1 MRQWL
6 QSILSR
12 AYSALQPKPDLASEN
27 KELRRA
33 VNAVVS
39 ESLERQSR
47 ADAMERVS
55 ELVEARRMAGSGP
68 WRTSGHVLAE
78 TDRLIGVGREALDN
92 PKEGVA
98 LKETASDLYSVG
110 VGLDIDLMLSNLGW
124 RRETNLSW
132 LEFSRWGIQ
141 QIILISRL
149 YYIKNP
155 LIQRGVNVSADYVFG
170 RGVDISSPDETANR
184 TLKDFFERNKSTLG
198 QIALVDLHRRKMYDG
213 NIFFC
218 FFADTK
224 NTGEVNVRTIDA
236 TEIQDIITDPNDT
249 DKPWL
254 YRRMW
259 TEKTF
264 NDKDGS
270 VTTTDVQAW
279 YPALGYE
286 PASKPATIQSY
297 KVYWDNPILHRKC
310 GAVSKWL
317 FGCPLVYAA
326 LDWAKAARRFLEHCA
341 TVKQA
346 LAQISMT
353 LTTKGGQQALE
364 GMKQQLS
371 TTVGP
376 PTSAWDRNP
385 TAVNGSIFA
394 SGPGTSLAAFNTKG
408 AGGDPGEVKEFRNMV
423 SCVFGIP
430 PTFLGDMETSNLAT
444 ATSLDR
450 PTELHFLTAQEE
462 WREDLLTI
470 CRYVL
475 GVSSKAPS
483 GLIRAS
489 AGGVKAEIREA
500 KRVQR
505 GYRTIMEAAKPTAG
519 VIEVVCNFPAI
530 VEGDVPVMVTAVV
543 AAAASGL
550 LDEKTV
556 AVQLY
561 DLLPGVDDGAEI
573 AEEQYPGTVAD
584 RQKEKD
590 DAAAA
595 ALAKP
600 TITKSTEA
608 MKLARK
614 LVAVVA
620 EEHSAEHNHRG

>member
-1 MRQWL
+1 MRQWIRSL
-6 QSILSR
+6 LSR

-39 ESLERQSR
+39 ESLDRQSR
-47 ADAMERVS
+47 AEAMERVN

-68 WRTSGHVLAE
+68 WQTSGKVLEE
-78 TDRLIGVGREALDN
+78 TDRLIGIGRESINN
-92 PKEGVA
+92 PQEGLA
-98 LKETASDLYSVG
+98 LKESIYSQG

-170 RGVDISSPDETANR
+170 RGVDVSSPDEAAND
-184 TLKDFFERNKSTLG
+184 TLKEFFERNKSTLG
-198 QIALVDLHRRKMYDG
+198 QIGLVDLHRRKMYDG

-218 FFADTK
+218 FFSDTVDK
-224 NTGEVNVRTIDA
+224 GSVTIRTIDA
-236 TEIQDIITDPNDT
+236 TEIQEITTDPNDT
-249 DKPWL
+249 DKPQL
-254 YRRMW
+254 YKRTW
-259 TEKTF
+259 TERVF

-270 VTTTDVQAW
+270 FKTTERQAW
-279 YPALGYE
+279 YPALGYV
-286 PASKPATIQSY
+286 PGSKPTTINSY
-297 KVYWDNPILHRKC
+297 PVEWDHPILHRKS

-346 LAQISMT
+346 LAQIAMT

-364 GMKQQLS
+364 GMKQQLG

-376 PTSAWDRNP
+376 PTNAWDTNP
-385 TAVNGSIFA
+385 PAVNGSIFA
-394 SGPGTSLAAFNTKG
+394 AGPGTTLAAFNTKG
-408 AGGDPGEVKEFRNMV
+408 AGGDPAEVREFRNMV
-423 SCVFGIP
+423 ACVFGIP
-430 PTFLGDMETSNLAT
+430 PTFLGDLETANLAT

-470 CRYVL
+470 CSYVL
-475 GVSSKAPS
+475 DVSKGAPS
-483 GLIRAS
+483 GTFRAS
-489 AGGVKAEIREA
+489 HSKAEIRNA
-500 KRVQR
+500 KFVQR
-505 GYRTIMEAAKPTAG
+505 GYRKFMEAATEKTVN
-519 VIEVVCNFPAI
+519 VIEIVCNFPAL
-530 VEGDVPVMVTAVV
+530 VEGDVPQQVGAIV
-543 AAAASGL
+543 AADGTGK

-561 DLLPGVDDGAEI
+561 DQLGIEDGAEI
-573 AEEQYPGTVAD
+573 AEQQYPGTVAD
-584 RQKEKD
+584 RQKQKD
-590 DAAAA
+590 EAAK
-595 ALAKP
+595 ALLQQPVVA
-600 TITKSTEA
+600 KSTEA
-608 MKLARK
+608 VRLARK
-614 LVAVVA
+614 LVAAVSGESNGA
-620 EEHSAEHNHRG
+620 HRN